1 MKKNTNIA
9 KETKIIL
16 LKILKR
22 GFITEEEKS
31 HLMKVFEVPL
41 FKIVLP
47 DGVTDLDSHVNS
59 MFNKPL

>member
-1 MKKNTNIA
+1 MDYKIT

-16 LKILKR
+16 LKTLKR

-31 HLMKVFEVPL
+31 HLMKVFEIPV

-59 MFNKPL
+59 MCSEDLF